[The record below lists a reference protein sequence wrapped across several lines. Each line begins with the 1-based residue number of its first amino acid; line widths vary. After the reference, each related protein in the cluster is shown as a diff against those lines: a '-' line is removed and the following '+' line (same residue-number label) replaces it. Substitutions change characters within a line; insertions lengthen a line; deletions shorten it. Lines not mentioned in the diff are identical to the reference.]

1 MTANPVII
9 VGTGIAGL
17 SAAVTLLA
25 RGVDVVVLEKEPK
38 PGGKMR
44 EIEVEGQRI
53 DAGPTVFTMRWVF
66 DQLLTDTGKSL
77 DDLITLQK
85 ATILARHGW
94 SDGSRFDLHADRD
107 QAIDAIGDFSGA
119 AEARRFRAFLADV
132 ADIYRHVGLPFM
144 RAKDTGLAT
153 MAKTTG
159 PAGAMALFRSQP
171 HKSMWEALGKYFKDP
186 RLHQLFG
193 RYATYYGSSPFH
205 CPPNLSLVAHVEQ
218 EGVWYIKGGMH
229 KLATAL
235 TGLIQ
240 DLGGSISF
248 GAHVESISI
257 QRNHSFNVTLST
269 GKVMA
274 ACAVV
279 LNSDAAAPAAGL
291 FGGALKSTGAQP
303 AKRSLSAMTFSTLA
317 KTDGFP
323 LHRHSVF
330 FSDDYRAEFEA
341 IFKNGTMPASP
352 TTYIC
357 AQDRDDINPDP
368 TGRERLFFLINAPA
382 NGDTHNYSPAEI
394 EQCAETM
401 QTLLARCGLT
411 LSAQSD
417 TQQVTTPTH
426 FNHLFPATG
435 GALYGQASHGW
446 GSFFARPGPRTKIPG
461 LYLAGGSVHP
471 GSGIPTASLSG
482 QTAADCLMA
491 DQGWTSR

>member
-1 MTANPVII
+1 MAANPVII
-9 VGTGIAGL
+9 VGAGIAGL
-17 SAAVTLLA
+17 SAAIALLA
-25 RGVDVVVLEKEPK
+25 RGVEVIVLEKESEPL
-38 PGGKMR
+38 GKMR
-44 EIEVEGQRI
+44 EIDVEGQRI

-66 DQLLTDTGKSL
+66 DQLLANTGKSL

-94 SDGSRFDLHADRD
+94 SDGSRFDLHADRQ
-107 QAIDAIGDFSGA
+107 QAIDAIGGFAGA
-119 AEARRFRAFLADV
+119 AEARRFRAFLADA

-144 RAKDTGLAT
+144 RAKDTSLAA

-159 PAGAMALFRSQP
+159 PAGAMALFRTQP
-171 HKSMWEALGKYFKDP
+171 HKSMWDALGKYFKDA

-235 TGLIQ
+235 TGLIR

-248 GAHVESISI
+248 RAHVDSISI
-257 QRNHSFNVTLST
+257 EKNRTFNVTLST
-269 GKVMA
+269 GKTVTA
-274 ACAVV
+274 RAVI

-291 FGGALKSTGAQP
+291 FGGALKSTGAKP
-303 AKRSLSAMTFSTLA
+303 AIRSLSAMTFSTLA
-317 KTDGFP
+317 KVEGFP
-323 LHRHSVF
+323 LHRHTVF

-341 IFKNGTMPASP
+341 IFQQSTMPRSP

-357 AQDRDDINPDP
+357 AQDRNDVDP
-368 TGRERLFFLINAPA
+368 APTDRERLFFLINAPA
-382 NGDTHNYSPAEI
+382 NGDTHIYSPAEI
-394 EQCAETM
+394 ERCAEMM

-411 LSAQSD
+411 LSAPSD
-417 TQQVTTPTH
+417 AQQVTTPTD

-446 GSFFARPGPRTKIPG
+446 GSFFARPGPKTKIPG

-482 QTAADCLMA
+482 QMAADCLMA